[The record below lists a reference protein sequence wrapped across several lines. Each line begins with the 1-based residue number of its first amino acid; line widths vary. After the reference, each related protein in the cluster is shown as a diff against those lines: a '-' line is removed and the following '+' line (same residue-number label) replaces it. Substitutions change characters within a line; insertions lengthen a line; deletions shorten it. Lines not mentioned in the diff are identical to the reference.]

1 MGKTKLKKESVSSEQ
16 EVDSDEYD
24 EESGSQDL
32 GDA

>member
-1 MGKTKLKKESVSSEQ
+1 MGRKEQKKESVSSEQ